1 MPDRRLL
8 VDGETPERVRSV
20 GPTHEP
26 GEADVPAMAR

>member
-8 VDGETPERVRSV
+8 VDGETPGRKHSV

-26 GEADVPAMAR
+26 DEVDVPVVAS